1 MSINSDFTNEKL
13 AAATDHGW
21 LNSCLRRHVQSG
33 RTRPLSNT
41 ITPPRNSSRTG
52 RPFNSGRRHRANF
65 ARQATID
72 AFGWRFA
79 KTLDE
84 ANFVDRLPS
93 QFPRPA
99 PEARFE

>member
-1 MSINSDFTNEKL
+1 MPPT
-13 AAATDHGW
+13 T
-21 LNSCLRRHVQSG
+21 
-33 RTRPLSNT
+33 TT
-41 ITPPRNSSRTG
+41 PRNSSRTG
-52 RPFNSGRRHRANF
+52 KSFNAGRRHRADF